1 MSDIPPL
8 AGFQGALAQ
17 ARLANRSNLC
27 IGLDP
32 DPGRM
37 PGGFQGAAGLLA
49 FSREIIAATSDLVC
63 AYKPNLAFFE
73 RFGAKGWA
81 ALERTVAAVP
91 ERVPVIADA
100 KRGDI
105 GNTSRGYAEAV
116 FDRLRCRACTVSPYL
131 GVDAVEPLIE
141 HPGGFAYILCRTSN
155 PGAAEI
161 QDLDV
166 DGEPLFARVI
176 RLFQPALQRGVA
188 GLVIGARER
197 QAFSCAARL
206 APNASILVPGIGA
219 QGGTVEELAAA
230 LTDVQARSV
239 VVNVSRDILYAS
251 NGRDFAQAARAAALQ
266 IRTEL
271 QAALNDRERQHGSAA
286 TG

>member
-1 MSDIPPL
+1 
-8 AGFQGALAQ
+8 
-17 ARLANRSNLC
+17 
-27 IGLDP
+27 
-32 DPGRM
+32 
-37 PGGFQGAAGLLA
+37 
-49 FSREIIAATSDLVC
+49 
-63 AYKPNLAFFE
+63 
-73 RFGAKGWA
+73 
-81 ALERTVAAVP
+81 
-91 ERVPVIADA
+91 
-100 KRGDI
+100 
-105 GNTSRGYAEAV
+105 
-116 FDRLRCRACTVSPYL
+116 
-131 GVDAVEPLIE
+131 
-141 HPGGFAYILCRTSN
+141 
-155 PGAAEI
+155 
-161 QDLDV
+161 
-166 DGEPLFARVI
+166 
-176 RLFQPALQRGVA
+176 
-188 GLVIGARER
+188 VIGARER